1 MYWSIGART
10 ADPSAAAALTGFML
24 TDSTAAEILKI
35 ERGIPAFPEAQEAV
49 RPLLSENELVSL
61 DFAQAMQEEV
71 VKPPVVTP
79 ASGVGFGD
87 EYTRVAESVLFGQTS
102 PSDAA
107 DEILEIL
114 TGMQPEG

>member
-1 MYWSIGART
+1 MA
-10 ADPSAAAALTGFML
+10 
-24 TDSTAAEILKI
+24 
-35 ERGIPAFPEAQEAV
+35 
-49 RPLLSENELVSL
+49 
-61 DFAQAMQEEV
+61 
-71 VKPPVVTP
+71 TP

-114 TGMQPEG
+114 EILTGMQPEA